1 MGLKT
6 SAPVLLAVMVSAC
19 SGGRATPP
27 AQAPPQS
34 ATQNQINSVPRD
46 KVQDGGKFTWPLDS
60 MPANF
65 NYYELDG
72 TPLDGY
78 HVLAALLPTPYTND
92 AASAPIWNRDLLI
105 SEPKLTSEPK
115 QVVTYEINPKAIWY
129 DGTPITWEDFY
140 WQWKSSNGTN
150 KAYQIASS
158 NGYEDIENVEK
169 GKDTC
174 EVVVT
179 FKHKYADWTNVF
191 NPFYPASTNKDPKI
205 FNEGWKD
212 RPLTTAGPFKLDSID
227 ATSKT
232 ITLVRNEKWWGDRAK
247 LDTIVFRVI
256 EPNAQIDALA
266 NGEID
271 AMDNG
276 SDANKY
282 RRAKGIS
289 GTEVRVA
296 GGPNFTH
303 LTFNA
308 TSANLQDVRV
318 RQALA
323 MGIDRSAIAK
333 ALLGPLNIDAK
344 TLNNHIFMAN
354 QDGYQDNAGDVGAY
368 NPERARQALDQAGW
382 KPDGNVRKKDGKP
395 LQLTLVIPGGIATSK
410 QTAELVQNMLGQIGV
425 AMSISAVPVSDF
437 FDKYVRPGQFDLVL
451 FSWIGTAYPISSS
464 KSIYAKP
471 GRDAKGE
478 MIIRQNYARI
488 GSDEID
494 RLFDQAN
501 QELDR
506 KKAVVLANQIDALIW
521 QEVHSLTVYQR
532 PELVICKKNL
542 ANFGAFGFMQPWVYQ
557 DIGWAK
563 TS

>member
-34 ATQNQINSVPRD
+34 ATQNQINAVPRD

-282 RRAKGIS
+282 RRA
-289 GTEVRVA
+289 
-296 GGPNFTH
+296 
-303 LTFNA
+303 
-308 TSANLQDVRV
+308 
-318 RQALA
+318 
-323 MGIDRSAIAK
+323 
-333 ALLGPLNIDAK
+333 
-344 TLNNHIFMAN
+344 
-354 QDGYQDNAGDVGAY
+354 
-368 NPERARQALDQAGW
+368 
-382 KPDGNVRKKDGKP
+382 
-395 LQLTLVIPGGIATSK
+395 
-410 QTAELVQNMLGQIGV
+410 
-425 AMSISAVPVSDF
+425 
-437 FDKYVRPGQFDLVL
+437 
-451 FSWIGTAYPISSS
+451 
-464 KSIYAKP
+464 
-471 GRDAKGE
+471 
-478 MIIRQNYARI
+478 
-488 GSDEID
+488 
-494 RLFDQAN
+494 
-501 QELDR
+501 
-506 KKAVVLANQIDALIW
+506 
-521 QEVHSLTVYQR
+521 
-532 PELVICKKNL
+532 
-542 ANFGAFGFMQPWVYQ
+542 
-557 DIGWAK
+557 
-563 TS
+563 